1 MDILERQRRRSLWAF
16 WLLIA
21 VIVLI
26 VVGPFVVMYQAFE
39 QAQNVAP
46 QSVARVVPHHIYVL
60 GLACMLLQLG
70 LLLVL
75 TVLMQR
81 QLTRRL
87 LAEFDMRRAISRSD
101 AVFEAMRDPVAL
113 LDPAQRVVMHNHAFE
128 ELYGDGSGSLVGE
141 SLADIGGEAWTRPEI
156 GQRLHDVFVRN
167 RELWDFE
174 HTQTTRDG
182 ASRIV
187 LLNARLLSQR
197 HGGPPLALLTVS
209 DVSVQKS
216 SEQHIQQLA
225 RQLTG
230 KIGQLSDVNRELE
243 AFSYSV
249 SHDLR
254 APLRH
259 VSGFTEKLK
268 RHLGEGADAKTLHC
282 IDTIQAANRRMASL
296 IDDLLVY
303 SQLGRNALRLHPVDL
318 QSQVEETR
326 AMLEATDPRAA
337 AVQWKIDPLPIV
349 VADENMM
356 RQVWDNLLGNA
367 VKYSSKRPDPVI
379 EVRHRRLDDGSHELT
394 VADNGIGFDMAY
406 AGKLFGV
413 FQRLHNAEEFEGT
426 GIGLASVR
434 RVLLRHGGD
443 ITAESTPGEGS
454 RFRFVL
460 PSMLD
465 NPVNPETPPVPQ

>member
-1 MDILERQRRRSLWAF
+1 MDILERQRRRSRWAF
-16 WLLIA
+16 FI
-21 VIVLI
+21 LI
-26 VVGPFVVMYQAFE
+26 VVVVVIVVAPFLVMYQAFE
-39 QAQNVAP
+39 SARGTLPGSTAP
-46 QSVARVVPHHIYVL
+46 FDPTHLYAL
-60 GLACMLLQLG
+60 GLVCMLLQLG

-75 TVLMQR
+75 TALMQR
-81 QLTRRL
+81 QLSRRL

-113 LDPAQRVVMHNHAFE
+113 LDPAQHVVMHNHAFE
-128 ELYGDGSGSLVGE
+128 ELYGDDDGSLVGRP
-141 SLADIGGEAWTRPEI
+141 LAEVGVNAWARPEL

-174 HTQTTRDG
+174 HIQTTRDG
-182 ASRIV
+182 AARIV
-187 LLNARLLSQR
+187 LLNARRLSQQ
-197 HGGPPLALLTVS
+197 HGGESLALLTVS
-209 DVSVQKS
+209 DVSAQKS

-259 VSGFTEKLK
+259 VAGFTEKLR
-268 RHLGEGADAKTLHC
+268 RHLGDGLDGKSVHYIE
-282 IDTIQAANRRMASL
+282 TIQVASRRMAAL

-303 SQLGRNALRLHPVDL
+303 SQLGRHALRLHPVDL

-326 AMLEATDPRAA
+326 SMLESTDPRATR
-337 AVQWKIDPLPIV
+337 VEWRIDPLPIV
-349 VADENMM
+349 VADGNMM

-367 VKYSSKRPDPVI
+367 IKYSSRRDDPVI
-379 EVRHRRLDDGSHELT
+379 EVRHRRLDDGSHELI
-394 VADNGIGFDMAY
+394 VADNGIGFDMAH

-413 FQRLHNAEEFEGT
+413 FQRLHNADEFEGT

-443 ITAESTPGEGS
+443 ISAESTPGEGS
-454 RFRFVL
+454 RFRVVL
-460 PSMLD
+460 PAMLD
-465 NPVNPETPPVPQ
+465 NPANSATPGMQ